1 MSVSL
6 WAYDDLKCDGYPCP
20 HDCDICPI
28 KDEHRCY
35 ECKYF
40 QETGLICTGTYGR
53 CVKEDYP
60 VTVNSVWKAC
70 EDFEEI
76 EDV

>member
-20 HDCDICPI
+20 GSCDICPV

-35 ECKYF
+35 ECKHY
-40 QETGLICTGTYGR
+40 TPAPLYMMSSWGDCAKGGTT
-53 CVKEDYP
+53 KD
-60 VTVNSVWKAC
+60 TAKAC
-70 EDFEEI
+70 EDFEEK
-76 EDV
+76 EDD

>member
-20 HDCDICPI
+20 GDCDVCPI

-35 ECKYF
+35 ECK
-40 QETGLICTGTYGR
+40 R
-53 CVKEDYP
+53 
-60 VTVNSVWKAC
+60 
-70 EDFEEI
+70 I
-76 EDV
+76 ERTL

>member
-20 HDCDICPI
+20 QSCDICPI

-35 ECKYF
+35 ECRYF
-40 QETGLICTGTYGR
+40 QETGLISTGNYGNCR
-53 CVKEDYP
+53 RFYMEATNGV
-60 VTVNSVWKAC
+60 SKAC
-70 EDFEEI
+70 EAFEEV
-76 EDV
+76 EE

>member
-20 HDCDICPI
+20 GDCDVCEI

-35 ECKYF
+35 ECKHF
-40 QETGLICTGTYGR
+40 QETGLFSTGTYGNCILDEENPETR
-53 CVKEDYP
+53 CMI
-60 VTVNSVWKAC
+60 WKAC
-70 EDFEEI
+70 EDFEEV
-76 EDV
+76 EE

>member
-20 HDCDICPI
+20 GSCDICPI
-28 KDEHRCY
+28 KDERRCY

-40 QETGLICTGTYGR
+40 EETGLICTGNYGR